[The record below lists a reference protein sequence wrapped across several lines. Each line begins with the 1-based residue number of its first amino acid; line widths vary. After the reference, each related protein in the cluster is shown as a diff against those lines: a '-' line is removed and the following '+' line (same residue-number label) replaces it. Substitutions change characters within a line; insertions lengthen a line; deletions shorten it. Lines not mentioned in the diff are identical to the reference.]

1 MPLTATPLRLS
12 TVDSQFEAAFQA
24 RLHWAQ
30 DTDAEIKT
38 SVAAIL
44 RDVQQRGDAAVLEY
58 TARWDH
64 VQAQTVAEQHSGQAA
79 RGPGGRGKAGA
90 KLPRS
95 AEESLW

>member
-12 TVDSQFEAAFQA
+12 TVDSHFEAAFQA

-30 DTDAEIKT
+30 DTDAAIET

-58 TARWDH
+58 TAP
-64 VQAQTVAEQHSGQAA
+64 AEITASRFAPIG
-79 RGPGGRGKAGA
+79 
-90 KLPRS
+90 S
-95 AEESLW
+95 V

>member
-12 TVDSQFEAAFQA
+12 TVDSHFEAVFQA
-24 RLHWAQ
+24 RLHWAD
-30 DTDAEIKT
+30 DTDAAIET

-64 VQAQTVAEQHSGQAA
+64 VQAQTDSIPAK
-79 RGPGGRGKAGA
+79 RG
-90 KLPRS
+90 
-95 AEESLW
+95 

>member
-12 TVDSQFEAAFQA
+12 TVDSHFEAVFQA
-24 RLHWAQ
+24 RLHWAD
-30 DTDAEIKT
+30 DTDAAIET

-64 VQAQTVAEQHSGQAA
+64 VQ
-79 RGPGGRGKAGA
+79 GPNGGRTGA
-90 KLPRS
+90 DPGRTEGRL
-95 AEESLW
+95 